1 MRPALAAAALAIAGC
16 AVDDERAITARPEPI
31 VIDTFENGSLIPDDP
46 RFNRWGSVVYN
57 TDLATREY
65 RVTGPGFDSAFSLM
79 LTWEFS
85 DPPDGIFNYPDA
97 LIRTQALG
105 AIDVTAHESLTFA
118 YRYEAAGA
126 CRPLTVL
133 RVSLGCSELVT
144 AFQTLVP
151 IDSTWRVASLPFTDF
166 AEPDWGITGASWQD
180 CLSRVDEYQFIS
192 SYGLADGE
200 CAAGTLWLDDIAIR

>member
-1 MRPALAAAALAIAGC
+1 MRTALAAAALAAAAC
-16 AVDDERAITARPEPI
+16 AVDDRVITARPEPI
-31 VIDTFENGSLIPDDP
+31 VIDTFEDGSLIPNDP

-65 RVTGPGFDSAFSLM
+65 RVTEPGFNSAFALT

-85 DPPDGIFNYPDA
+85 DPPDGIPNYPDA

-105 AIDVTAHESLTFA
+105 AIDVTAHQSFKFA

-126 CRPLTVL
+126 CRPLTVMRL
-133 RVSLGCSELVT
+133 NLVCSELTT
-144 AFQTLVP
+144 AFQMLVP
-151 IDSTWRVASLPFTDF
+151 IDSTWREADLPFTDF
-166 AEPDWGITGASWQD
+166 AEPNWAITGASWQD